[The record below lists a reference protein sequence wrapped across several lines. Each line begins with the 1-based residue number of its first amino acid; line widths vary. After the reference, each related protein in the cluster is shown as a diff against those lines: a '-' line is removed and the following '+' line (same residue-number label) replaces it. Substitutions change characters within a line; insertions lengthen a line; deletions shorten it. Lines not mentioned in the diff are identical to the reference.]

1 MQTEQKKEHAQH
13 IFSLG
18 CPDHGLDVYGMKRKQ
33 GGDEQAAPGE
43 SRGTLQQQEKKHGVG
58 RMQQDVD
65 FMMGGWVQ
73 TEQLAIQSMGKPGQ
87 RMVVS
92 GVIGCECPL
101 HRRPSEARSDMWVVG
116 EVRVVVVV
124 EKPVVSYG
132 AVTDEHDG
140 NQKQGKKDCVVLG
153 ASHTGEWGA

>member
-1 MQTEQKKEHAQH
+1 
-13 IFSLG
+13 
-18 CPDHGLDVYGMKRKQ
+18 MKRKQ

-43 SRGTLQQQEKKHGVG
+43 SGGGLEQQEKKHGVG

-101 HRRPSEARSDMWVVG
+101 HRRPSEARSDVWVVG
-116 EVRVVVVV
+116 EVRVVVIV

-132 AVTDEHDG
+132 AVEG
-140 NQKQGKKDCVVLG
+140 KRGGKEQERKKQSVFLRGSKENKGGRSLLSFQAFRYRLRG
-153 ASHTGEWGA
+153 RQSHG